1 MFDIER
7 WREIF
12 DTIRKNKLRTFLTGL
27 SVASGIFILVI
38 LLGFGQGMQNGI
50 AEEFKEDA
58 VSSIWVWP
66 RRTTVEYKGMNP
78 GRRIQL
84 RNENYETITTAY
96 KSDYEKASVL
106 YFPRNVQVI
115 YNNDLLVYNVAG
127 TTGALQTIENEF
139 LLEGRFINE
148 TDVRQNTKVAVIG
161 NKIRKEVFSDL
172 DTPVGEYIK
181 ISGAGFRII
190 GVFGEHGEN
199 EGEEERIFI
208 PITTAQLAFNGAD
221 KINNMNFMLPEMESF
236 DATVAKN
243 KEFNDKL
250 LAYLKEEHGVAP
262 EDDRAIRIWNPIQE
276 LKRFYTLGNAIQLF
290 FWVVGFL
297 TLIAGVVSVSNI
309 MLIVVKERTR
319 EIGIRKALGA
329 KPWSIIGMI
338 MHEAIFVTAVA
349 GFSGLIFSMG
359 LLEIVGPNVEIDYV
373 VNPSVS
379 FNVAL
384 STVILL
390 IAAGALA
397 GFFPAWKAVKV
408 HVIEALRD
416 E

>member
-1 MFDIER
+1 
-7 WREIF
+7 
-12 DTIRKNKLRTFLTGL
+12 
-27 SVASGIFILVI
+27 
-38 LLGFGQGMQNGI
+38 
-50 AEEFKEDA
+50 
-58 VSSIWVWP
+58 
-66 RRTTVEYKGMNP
+66 
-78 GRRIQL
+78 
-84 RNENYETITTAY
+84 
-96 KSDYEKASVL
+96 
-106 YFPRNVQVI
+106 
-115 YNNDLLVYNVAG
+115 
-127 TTGALQTIENEF
+127 
-139 LLEGRFINE
+139 
-148 TDVRQNTKVAVIG
+148 
-161 NKIRKEVFSDL
+161 L

-250 LAYLKEEHGVAP
+250 L
-262 EDDRAIRIWNPIQE
+262 
-276 LKRFYTLGNAIQLF
+276 AIQLF

-384 STVILL
+384 STVILYN
-390 IAAGALA
+390 
-397 GFFPAWKAVKV
+397 V
-408 HVIEALRD
+408 
-416 E
+416 

>member
-7 WREIF
+7 WQEIF

-221 KINNMNFMLPEMESF
+221 KINNVNFMLPEMESF

-276 LKRFYTLGNAIQLF
+276 LKRFYTLGLS
-290 FWVVGFL
+290 
-297 TLIAGVVSVSNI
+297 LIHI
-309 MLIVVKERTR
+309 
-319 EIGIRKALGA
+319 
-329 KPWSIIGMI
+329 
-338 MHEAIFVTAVA
+338 
-349 GFSGLIFSMG
+349 
-359 LLEIVGPNVEIDYV
+359 
-373 VNPSVS
+373 
-379 FNVAL
+379 
-384 STVILL
+384 
-390 IAAGALA
+390 
-397 GFFPAWKAVKV
+397 
-408 HVIEALRD
+408 
-416 E
+416 

>member
-1 MFDIER
+1 M
-7 WREIF
+7 
-12 DTIRKNKLRTFLTGL
+12 
-27 SVASGIFILVI
+27 
-38 LLGFGQGMQNGI
+38 
-50 AEEFKEDA
+50 
-58 VSSIWVWP
+58 
-66 RRTTVEYKGMNP
+66 
-78 GRRIQL
+78 
-84 RNENYETITTAY
+84 
-96 KSDYEKASVL
+96 
-106 YFPRNVQVI
+106 
-115 YNNDLLVYNVAG
+115 
-127 TTGALQTIENEF
+127 
-139 LLEGRFINE
+139 
-148 TDVRQNTKVAVIG
+148 AVIG